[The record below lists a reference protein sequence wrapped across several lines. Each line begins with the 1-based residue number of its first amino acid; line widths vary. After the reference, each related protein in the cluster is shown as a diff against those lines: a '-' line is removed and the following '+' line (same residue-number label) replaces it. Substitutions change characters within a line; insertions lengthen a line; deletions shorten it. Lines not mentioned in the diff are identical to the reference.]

1 MNTFIKNIF
10 QAVVFSAFV
19 SVAFADEPEQ
29 IHQERYDDHGV
40 HYGFPGW
47 ETDMD
52 YYTQNT
58 AEMPQPGSL
67 LHVSLRNPLYSTLKM
82 QYAGEEYDEVTVTS
96 TGRIYLGHLPDDYDM
111 SETARAYVP
120 YLETMSKQMLPV
132 SGESSVRV
140 RWKSFNS
147 ATEYA
152 VVEIGP
158 FNVDGFGYPVSFQV
172 FLYLDGE
179 IQFQPWIE
187 WDDVAAYTYSG
198 QYHSSPLSRLVNK
211 DVFSPALYNGGHLV
225 ETSYKDIVSWHAEPL
240 VYNGQLRP
248 GWIAKSFDGKGLQFV
263 QQENSIDV
271 YFGPQKAPGGLFA
284 FDYSREHPVV
294 GSFNYVTFDAQSIS
308 YGDGRT
314 AQNPVGVLL
323 WYFGTDNGDIYENDA
338 VHADYPYFL
347 DGPTLGQADIFANA
361 PHTST
366 DKPIPNNKKFST
378 SSSGASVIWPV
389 AYMKSWHRQGTNRR
403 TLEMTKAIAFK
414 FQTSDTAYNRAI
426 QIKNISYG
434 LRQPRSVQFLK
445 PQTHTLSFESDGLA
459 YMKGTNFSGK
469 LPREFVDGT
478 AVLARIVPAPGDTI
492 EEITL
497 NGNPFYKLDGSVAP
511 NPYVQLQGDG
521 TVELNLPEF
530 KFDIHVVASSKK
542 CGTRVLPAV
551 NPSYVKTEIFLD
563 PSNASRKLESYM
575 VKDGLGRVVQ
585 TQTDLGNGRFNV
597 SATYLDDFGNVE
609 YAPMSYLSAKTAY
622 AYEDMYCKQ
631 CIVKSSA
638 YHDGTDN
645 LDKQQAFGVPYAKEE
660 RHYGEDYGVTK
671 DVSGVAE
678 ASYAKSQSSAMQWTI
693 PLKTPDESNFIN
705 EDQLDEKVFTNKYVS
720 AKDDIVD
727 DDDSVVNWTEYNY
740 KLVVNR
746 SAEGV
751 FTQQIFDANG
761 NILYAWAKSG
771 DHVVVSRTHYNSDNQ
786 VDYTDVSVDGGTFG
800 LATTY
805 TYDVAGRVKTVTTPD
820 KGTVVSMYDDDDHVR
835 FTRDARQLALSV
847 KLGCSGNYFSTI
859 EYDAKGKVIK
869 TGEVRCG
876 HSFTDSAT
884 AVPDDKLYILS
895 ESFYGKPTVG
905 ELLSTG
911 VTTDMALL
919 QGILDQMEGVLPND
933 VGAVASYDGSRVR
946 SDIAIRA
953 NSLKMSS
960 YNRLGQKVRQ
970 WTIYGLEGAPAT
982 QASFTYNVSGELST
996 TETAEWKN
1004 GSWSPISTL
1013 TYDYDNLGRLKSVL
1027 EGGDSLMRVDR
1038 TEAGTVS
1045 KKAYFDKGDHVYDM
1059 TYAKDIYGRTTSVS
1073 YKDAAGKTLYSETA
1087 TYPSVVAGRLATAQH
1102 VWDGYSSDE
1111 SYSYDKQ
1118 GRLTGY
1124 SSNNGNIGE
1133 GLYQYDGLGRLT
1145 SKREGRTGNDTT
1157 ISYTYDNAHF
1167 RPLAM
1172 TVGGTTTAFYVYD
1185 PSGNVWLDKNSKN
1198 TYTINALGLPSRV
1211 RLFSD
1216 DPISVTFDEVQ
1227 GDANLNGQIGHTDMA
1242 YDEGGQRIWTK
1253 FVVGAPAYRTEVT
1266 YPGIGEYTYFGRY
1279 HSDDLELTRIDLL
1292 GGGYRTGLTG
1302 EALFPVKDLQGSV
1315 RGYVNKTGLKSA
1327 FGYRPYG
1334 TAVDLARY
1342 TSDGD
1347 ERWQGKEFDG
1357 EHGKLYFGAR
1367 YYDPFFGMWMSPDPA
1382 GQFANPYSYG
1392 GDPLNYID
1400 PTGMWALGLGLV
1412 VGYDKSHGWSF
1423 GVGAAAEIGDYGVN
1437 ASLSFNQDGS
1447 KSLSMGANLKI
1458 PIQTPWVYLEIN
1470 MGLGFSM
1477 NSYSGA
1483 TLSTHGGVCVGE
1495 AGNCVGMEQGGSL
1508 YWDRSGGFAG
1518 MTVYTELY
1526 VQIAGEGRIS
1536 TGYEAGLLGAE
1547 GRGAYAGASAF
1558 GLHAEVSQNGGF
1570 GWGFSKQFDAVN
1582 YKKTGH
1588 GSFLSILGL
1597 YGSLKLSLPADG
1609 VYTDDIEL
1617 ILIARAFI
1625 DKSDE
1630 VYTLVAHGS
1639 NDGICLDVDCS
1650 MGMITGAQ
1658 LAKKLKAGEFG
1669 YKGEKQ
1675 ILLLSCNTGA
1685 GSNSAAQELANNMDG
1700 VKVAAPIGF
1709 VAINH
1714 QGFMFHNPIDF
1725 SKDVTVS
1732 PNRDGSGGISSR
1744 DGFKFFEK
1752 QKMPLRNANVKPTY
1766 YNYEF

>member
-198 QYHSSPLSRLVNK
+198 QYHSSPLSRLSNK
-211 DVFSPALYNGGHLV
+211 DVFSPKLYNGGHLV

-248 GWIAKSFDGKGLQFV
+248 GWIAKSFNDNGVLFNQGEDG
-263 QQENSIDV
+263 IDV
-271 YFGPQKAPGGLFA
+271 YLGPKKAAGGLFA
-284 FDYSREHPVV
+284 FDHSREHPVV
-294 GSFNYVTFDAQSIS
+294 GSFNYVTFEAQSIS

-314 AQNPVGVLL
+314 AQNPVEVLL
-323 WYFGTDNGDIYENDA
+323 WYFGTDNGDLISQAIDA
-338 VHADYPYFL
+338 NYPYFL
-347 DGPTLGQADIFANA
+347 DGPSLGQRYDVYERAQPLALDR
-361 PHTST
+361 
-366 DKPIPNNKKFST
+366 PIPNSKKFST
-378 SSSGASVIWPV
+378 SSGTSVIWPV
-389 AYMKSWHRQGTNRR
+389 AYMKSWHTRGTDRR

-414 FQTSDTAYNRAI
+414 FQARDTAYNRAI

-459 YMKGTNFSGK
+459 YMKGINFSGK

-497 NGNPFYKLDGSVAP
+497 NGNPFYKLDGSVPP

-563 PSNASRKLESYM
+563 PSNASRKMESYV
-575 VKDGLGRVVQ
+575 VKDGLGRAVQ
-585 TQTDLGNGRFNV
+585 TQTDLGNGRFSV

-638 YHDGTDN
+638 YHDGTDD
-645 LDKQQAFGVPYAKEE
+645 LDKQQAFGVPYAKEDY
-660 RHYGEDYGVTK
+660 HYGEDYGVTK

-678 ASYAKSQSSAMQWTI
+678 ASYAKSQNSAMQWTI
-693 PLKTPDESNFIN
+693 PLKTPDVSNFIN
-705 EDQLDEKVFTNKYVS
+705 EKQLDENVFTNKYVS

-727 DDDSVVNWTEYNY
+727 VNDSVVNWTEYNY

-786 VDYTDVSVDGGTFG
+786 VDFTDVSVDGGTFG

-805 TYDVAGRVKTVTTPD
+805 TYDVVGRVKTVTTPD
-820 KGTVVSMYDDDDHVR
+820 KGTVVNMYDADDHVR
-835 FTRDARQLALSV
+835 FTRDARQLELSRINN
-847 KLGCSGNYFSTI
+847 CIGNYFSTV
-859 EYDAKGKVIK
+859 EYDAKGRVTK
-869 TGEVRCG
+869 TGEVHCG

-884 AVPDDKLYILS
+884 AVTDDKLYILT
-895 ESFYGKPTVG
+895 ENFYGKPTLG

-911 VTTDMALL
+911 VTTDTDLL
-919 QGILDQMEGVLPND
+919 QDILDSMQGVLPND

-946 SDIAIRA
+946 SDASIRA

-960 YNRLGQKVRQ
+960 YNRLGEKVKQ
-970 WTIYGLEGAPAT
+970 WTVYGLEGAPAT
-982 QASFTYNVSGELST
+982 QASFTYNISGELSS

-1004 GSWSPISTL
+1004 GSWSTISTL
-1013 TYDYDNLGRLKSVL
+1013 VYDYDGMGRLKSVL

-1059 TYAKDIYGRTTSVS
+1059 TYAKDVYGRSTRVS
-1073 YKDAAGKTLYSETA
+1073 YRDASGKILYSDTV

-1102 VWDGYSSDE
+1102 AWDGHSSNE

-1118 GRLTGY
+1118 GHLIGY
-1124 SSNNGNIGE
+1124 VSDNDSVGSGSY
-1133 GLYQYDGLGRLT
+1133 GYDGLGRLV
-1145 SKREGRTGNDTT
+1145 SKNEAGTQ
-1157 ISYTYDNAHF
+1157 ISYAYDDAHF

-1185 PSGNVWLDKNSKN
+1185 ASGNVWLDKNSKN
-1198 TYTINALGLPSRV
+1198 SYTVNALGLPSRV

-1216 DPISVTFDEVQ
+1216 EPVVTYEQVN
-1227 GDANLNGQIGHTDMA
+1227 GVNNLAGQIGFTDMA
-1242 YDEGGQRIWTK
+1242 YDEGGHRIWTK
-1253 FVVGAPAYRTEVT
+1253 FVVGAPAYETKVT
-1266 YPGIGEYTYFGRY
+1266 YPGIGEYSYFGRY
-1279 HSDDLELTRIDLL
+1279 HSDDLELTRIVLL
-1292 GGGYRTGLTG
+1292 GGGYRTGLNG
-1302 EALFPVKDLQGSV
+1302 EALFPVKDLQGSI
-1315 RGYVNKTGLKSA
+1315 RGYANKTGLKSA

-1334 TAVDLARY
+1334 MTVYLGRY
-1342 TSDGD
+1342 ASDGD

-1357 EHGKLYFGAR
+1357 EHDKYYFGAR
-1367 YYDPFFGMWMSPDPA
+1367 FYDPFFGMWISPDPA

-1558 GLHAEVSQNGGF
+1558 GLHAGVSQNGGF
-1570 GWGFSKQFDAVN
+1570 SWGFQRTFNVAKWTQYSDAAQ
-1582 YKKTGH
+1582 
-1588 GSFLSILGL
+1588 LSILGFNVYEYKDENNL
-1597 YGSLKLSLPADG
+1597 LAIGS
-1609 VYTDDIEL
+1609 YI
-1617 ILIARAFI
+1617 
-1625 DKSDE
+1625 SD
-1630 VYTLVAHGS
+1630 S
-1639 NDGICLDVDCS
+1639 D
-1650 MGMITGAQ
+1650 
-1658 LAKKLKAGEFG
+1658 KKLKALKARVKRDGRGGKYAFVGHGNPNEIGLKHMDELFNEYIRADGAIGPEEFG
-1669 YKGEKQ
+1669 RMLLAGDFNYNKNLEITLFSCSTGKGE
-1675 ILLLSCNTGA
+1675 
-1685 GSNSAAQELANNMDG
+1685 NSFAERL
-1700 VKVAAPIGF
+1700 
-1709 VAINH
+1709 
-1714 QGFMFHNPIDF
+1714 
-1725 SKDVTVS
+1725 
-1732 PNRDGSGGISSR
+1732 
-1744 DGFKFFEK
+1744 
-1752 QKMPLRNANVKPTY
+1752 
-1766 YNYEF
+1766 YNYLNTNKKFSGEIKVKAPTEDLEYHSRRHSLFGHVWYSADYPHVKNGGSWLTCADKQCTVEK